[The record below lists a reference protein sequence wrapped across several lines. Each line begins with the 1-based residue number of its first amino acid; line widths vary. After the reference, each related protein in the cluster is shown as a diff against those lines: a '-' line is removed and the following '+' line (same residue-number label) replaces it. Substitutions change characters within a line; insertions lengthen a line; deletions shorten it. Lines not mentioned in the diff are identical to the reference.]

1 MTAVFK
7 REVRAY
13 FQSPLGYVFIAVMYF
28 FTAYY
33 FFTYNLYSNTT
44 DMSTL
49 FDQLFSVVLFL
60 VPILTM
66 RLMSEDKRSRTEQLL
81 LTAPVSRIGIVLG
94 KYLSAF
100 CVYLV
105 AISASLLMAVVLSFY
120 GEPDWPVIIGNII
133 GLVLLGASLIAVC
146 MFLSSIT
153 ESQVIAAVSGF
164 AVSLLLVLMDAMFN
178 EVSGKV
184 VQKLFSYM
192 SFNGRYNGFTIGIID
207 FSNVLFFVS
216 IGALFILLT
225 AAVLEKRRWS

>member
-44 DMSTL
+44 DMSML

-164 AVSLLLVLMDAMFN
+164 AVSLLLVLMDAMIN
-178 EVSGKV
+178 VVSGKV
-184 VQKLFSYM
+184 VQKIFSYM

>member
-44 DMSTL
+44 DMSML

-164 AVSLLLVLMDAMFN
+164 AVSLLLVLMDAMIN
-178 EVSGKV
+178 VVSGKV

>member
-1 MTAVFK
+1 MRAVFK

-66 RLMSEDKRSRTEQLL
+66 RLMSEDKRAKTDQLL
-81 LTAPVSRIGIVLG
+81 LTAPVSRIGIVMG
-94 KYLSAF
+94 KYLSAL

-105 AISASLLMAVVLSFY
+105 AISASLLMAIVLSCY
-120 GEPDWPVIIGNII
+120 GAPDWPVIIGNLV
-133 GLVLLGASLIAVC
+133 GLILLGASLIAVC
-146 MFLSSIT
+146 MFLSSLT

-164 AVSLLLVLMDAMFN
+164 AVSLFLVLVDALVYV
-178 EVSGKV
+178 VSGKLF
-184 VQKLFSYM
+184 QTIFSYM
-192 SFNGRYNGFTIGIID
+192 SFNSRYNGFTIGIID
-207 FSNVLFFVS
+207 FSNVLFFLS
-216 IGALFILLT
+216 IAALFVLLT

>member
-33 FFTYNLYSNTT
+33 FFTYNLYNNTT
-44 DMSTL
+44 DMSAL
-49 FDQLFSVVLFL
+49 FNQLFSVVLFL

-66 RLMSEDKRSRTEQLL
+66 RLMSEDKRARTDQLL

-94 KYLSAF
+94 KYFSAL

-105 AISASLLMAVVLSFY
+105 AISASLLMALVLAVY

-133 GLVLLGASLIAVC
+133 GLVLLGAALIAIC

-164 AVSLLLVLMDAMFN
+164 AVSLFLVLVDALIYV
-178 EVSGKV
+178 VSGEL
-184 VQKLFSYM
+184 VQKIFSYM

-207 FSNVLFFVS
+207 FSNVLFFLS
-216 IGALFILLT
+216 IAAMFVLLT

>member
-33 FFTYNLYSNTT
+33 FFTYNLYNNTT
-44 DMSTL
+44 DMSAL
-49 FDQLFSVVLFL
+49 FNQLFSVVLFL

-66 RLMSEDKRSRTEQLL
+66 RLMSEDKRARTDQLL

-94 KYLSAF
+94 KYFSAL

-105 AISASLLMAVVLSFY
+105 AISASLLMALVLAVY
-120 GEPDWPVIIGNII
+120 GTPDWPVIIGNII
-133 GLVLLGASLIAVC
+133 GLVLLGAALIAIC

-164 AVSLLLVLMDAMFN
+164 AVSLFLVLVDALIYV
-178 EVSGKV
+178 VSGEL
-184 VQKLFSYM
+184 VQKIFSYM

-207 FSNVLFFVS
+207 FSNVLFFLS
-216 IGALFILLT
+216 IAAMFVLLT

>member
-33 FFTYNLYSNTT
+33 FFTYNLYNNTT
-44 DMSTL
+44 DMSSL
-49 FDQLFSVVLFL
+49 FNQLFSVVLFL

-66 RLMSEDKRSRTEQLL
+66 RLMSEDKRARTDQLL

-94 KYLSAF
+94 KYFSAL

-105 AISASLLMAVVLSFY
+105 AISASLLMALVLAVY
-120 GEPDWPVIIGNII
+120 GTPDWPVIIGNII
-133 GLVLLGASLIAVC
+133 GLVLLGAALIAIC

-164 AVSLLLVLMDAMFN
+164 AVSLFLVLVDALIYV
-178 EVSGKV
+178 VSGEL
-184 VQKLFSYM
+184 VQKIFSYM

-207 FSNVLFFVS
+207 FSNVLFFLS
-216 IGALFILLT
+216 IAAMFVLLT

>member
-1 MTAVFK
+1 MTAIFK
-7 REVRAY
+7 RELRAY

-33 FFTYNLYSNTT
+33 FFTYNLYRNTT
-44 DMSTL
+44 DMSTM
-49 FDQLFSVVLFL
+49 FDQLFSVVIFL

-81 LTAPVSRIGIVLG
+81 LTAPVSRMGIVLG
-94 KYLSAF
+94 KYFAAF

-105 AISASLLMAVVLSFY
+105 AISATLLMALVLSAY
-120 GEPDWPVIIGNII
+120 GEPTWPVIIGNMI

-146 MFLSSIT
+146 MFLSSLT

-164 AVSLLLVLMDAMFN
+164 AVSLLLVLLDALVHV
-178 EVSGKV
+178 VSGAV
-184 VQKLFSYM
+184 FQKLFSYM

-207 FSNVLFFVS
+207 FSNVLFFLS
-216 IGALFILLT
+216 IAALFVLLT
-225 AAVLEKRRWS
+225 TAVLEKRRWS

>member
-1 MTAVFK
+1 MRAVFK
-7 REVRAY
+7 REFHAY

-33 FFTYNLYSNTT
+33 FFTYNLYKNTT
-44 DMSTL
+44 DMSML

-60 VPILTM
+60 IPILTM
-66 RLMSEDKRSRTEQLL
+66 RLMSEDKRAKTDQLL
-81 LTAPVSRIGIVLG
+81 LTAPVSRIGIVMG
-94 KYLSAF
+94 KYLSAL
-100 CVYLV
+100 CVYLI

-120 GEPDWPVIIGNII
+120 AAPDWPVIIGNVV
-133 GLVLLGASLIAVC
+133 GLVLLGASLIAIC
-146 MFLSSIT
+146 MFLSSLT

-164 AVSLLLVLMDAMFN
+164 AVSLFLVLVDALVYV
-178 EVSGKV
+178 VSGSLF
-184 VQKLFSYM
+184 QKLFSYM

-216 IGALFILLT
+216 LGALFILLT

>member
-1 MTAVFK
+1 MRAVFK

-33 FFTYNLYSNTT
+33 FFTYNLYRNTT
-44 DMSTL
+44 DMSTM
-49 FDQLFSVVLFL
+49 FDQMFSVVLFL

-66 RLMSEDKRSRTEQLL
+66 RLMSEDKRARTDQLL

-94 KYLSAF
+94 KYFSAL

-120 GEPDWPVIIGNII
+120 GEPDWPVIIGNIV

-146 MFLSSIT
+146 MFLSSLT

-164 AVSLLLVLMDAMFN
+164 AVSLLLVLMDAMIYVVTG
-178 EVSGKV
+178 EVF
-184 VQKLFSYM
+184 QKIFTYM

-216 IGALFILLT
+216 IAALFVLLT

>member
-1 MTAVFK
+1 MRAVFK
-7 REVRAY
+7 REFRAY

-33 FFTYNLYSNTT
+33 FFTYNLYKNTT
-44 DMSTL
+44 DMSML

-66 RLMSEDKRSRTEQLL
+66 RLMSEDKRAKTDQLL
-81 LTAPVSRIGIVLG
+81 LTAPVSRIGIVMG
-94 KYLSAF
+94 KYLSAL
-100 CVYLV
+100 CVYLI

-120 GEPDWPVIIGNII
+120 AAPDWPVIIGNIV
-133 GLVLLGASLIAVC
+133 GLVLLGASLIAIC
-146 MFLSSIT
+146 MFLSSLT

-164 AVSLLLVLMDAMFN
+164 AVSLFLVLVDALVYV
-178 EVSGKV
+178 VSGSLF
-184 VQKLFSYM
+184 QKLFSYM

-216 IGALFILLT
+216 LGALFILLT

>member
-1 MTAVFK
+1 MRAVFK
-7 REVRAY
+7 REARAY

-33 FFTYNLYSNTT
+33 FFTYNLYKNTT
-44 DMSTL
+44 DMSML

-66 RLMSEDKRSRTEQLL
+66 RLMSEDKRAKTDQLL

-94 KYLSAF
+94 KYMSAF
-100 CVYLV
+100 CVYLIAV
-105 AISASLLMAVVLSFY
+105 SASLLMAVTLSFY
-120 GEPDWPVIIGNII
+120 AQPDWPVIIGNIV

-164 AVSLLLVLMDAMFN
+164 AVSLFLVLVDALVYV
-178 EVSGKV
+178 VSNNLIRT
-184 VQKLFSYM
+184 LFSYM

-207 FSNVLFFVS
+207 FSNVLFFLS
-216 IGALFILLT
+216 IAATFILLT

>member
-1 MTAVFK
+1 MRAVFK

-66 RLMSEDKRSRTEQLL
+66 RLMSEDKRARTDQLL

-94 KYLSAF
+94 KYLSAL

-120 GEPDWPVIIGNII
+120 GEPDWPVIIGNLV
-133 GLVLLGASLIAVC
+133 GLVLLGTSLIAVC
-146 MFLSSIT
+146 MFLSSLT

-164 AVSLLLVLMDAMFN
+164 AVSLLLVLMDAMIYV
-178 EVSGKV
+178 VSGAL
-184 VQKLFSYM
+184 VQKIFSYM

-216 IGALFILLT
+216 IAALFVLLT

>member
-33 FFTYNLYSNTT
+33 FFTYNLYRNTT
-44 DMSTL
+44 DMSML

-164 AVSLLLVLMDAMFN
+164 AVSLLLVLMDAMIN
-178 EVSGKV
+178 VVSGKV
-184 VQKLFSYM
+184 VQQLFSYM

>member
-44 DMSTL
+44 DMSAL
-49 FDQLFSVVLFL
+49 FNQLFSVVLFL

-66 RLMSEDKRSRTEQLL
+66 RLMSEDKRARTDQLL

-94 KYLSAF
+94 KYFSAL

-105 AISASLLMAVVLSFY
+105 AISASLLMAIVLSVY
-120 GEPDWPVIIGNII
+120 GTPDWPVIIGNII
-133 GLVLLGASLIAVC
+133 GLVLLGAALIAIC

-164 AVSLLLVLMDAMFN
+164 AVSLFLVLVDALIYV
-178 EVSGKV
+178 VSGEL
-184 VQKLFSYM
+184 VQKIFSYM

-207 FSNVLFFVS
+207 FSNVLFFLS
-216 IGALFILLT
+216 IAAMFVLLT

>member
-7 REVRAY
+7 REVNAY
-13 FQSPLGYVFIAVMYF
+13 FQSPLGYVFVAVMYF

-33 FFTYNLYSNTT
+33 FFTYNLYNNTT

-66 RLMSEDKRSRTEQLL
+66 RLMSEDKRARTDQLL

-94 KYLSAF
+94 KYLSAL

-105 AISASLLMAVVLSFY
+105 AISASLLMAIVLSFY
-120 GEPDWPVIIGNII
+120 GQPDWPVIIGNLV
-133 GLVLLGASLIAVC
+133 GLILLGASLIAVC
-146 MFLSSIT
+146 MFLSSLT

-164 AVSLLLVLMDAMFN
+164 AVSLFLVLVDALVYV
-178 EVSGKV
+178 VSG
-184 VQKLFSYM
+184 QLFQTIFSYM

-207 FSNVLFFVS
+207 FSNVLFFLS
-216 IGALFILLT
+216 IAVMFVLLT

>member
-7 REVRAY
+7 REIRAY

-33 FFTYNLYSNTT
+33 FFTYNLYNNTT
-44 DMSTL
+44 DMSAL
-49 FDQLFSVVLFL
+49 FNQLFSVVLFL

-66 RLMSEDKRSRTEQLL
+66 RLMSEDKRARTDQLL

-94 KYLSAF
+94 KYFSAL

-105 AISASLLMAVVLSFY
+105 AISASLLMAVVLSVY
-120 GEPDWPVIIGNII
+120 GTPDWPVIIGNII
-133 GLVLLGASLIAVC
+133 GLILLGAALIAIC

-164 AVSLLLVLMDAMFN
+164 AVSLFLVLVDALIYV
-178 EVSGKV
+178 VSGELF
-184 VQKLFSYM
+184 QKIFSYM

-207 FSNVLFFVS
+207 FSNVLFFLS
-216 IGALFILLT
+216 IAAMFVLLT

>member
-1 MTAVFK
+1 MRAIFK
-7 REVRAY
+7 RELRAY

-33 FFTYNLYSNTT
+33 FFTYNLYRNTT
-44 DMSTL
+44 DMSTM
-49 FDQLFSVVLFL
+49 FDQLFSVVIFL

-81 LTAPVSRIGIVLG
+81 LTAPVSRMGIVLG
-94 KYLSAF
+94 KYLSAL

-105 AISASLLMAVVLSFY
+105 AISATLLMALVLSIY
-120 GEPDWPVIIGNII
+120 GEPAWPVIIGNII
-133 GLVLLGASLIAVC
+133 GLILLGASLIAVC
-146 MFLSSIT
+146 MFLSSLT

-164 AVSLLLVLMDAMFN
+164 AVSLFLVLVDALVHV
-178 EVSGKV
+178 VSGAV
-184 VQKLFSYM
+184 FQKLFSYM

-207 FSNVLFFVS
+207 FSNVLFFLS
-216 IGALFILLT
+216 LGALFILLT

>member
-1 MTAVFK
+1 
-7 REVRAY
+7 
-13 FQSPLGYVFIAVMYF
+13 MYF

-33 FFTYNLYSNTT
+33 FFTYNLYNNTT
-44 DMSTL
+44 DMSAL
-49 FDQLFSVVLFL
+49 FNQLFSVVLFL

-66 RLMSEDKRSRTEQLL
+66 RLMSEDKRARTDQLL

-94 KYLSAF
+94 KYFSAL

-105 AISASLLMAVVLSFY
+105 AISASLLMALVLAVY

-133 GLVLLGASLIAVC
+133 GLVLLGAALIAIC

-164 AVSLLLVLMDAMFN
+164 AVSLFLVLVDALIYV
-178 EVSGKV
+178 VSGEL
-184 VQKLFSYM
+184 VQKIFSYM

-207 FSNVLFFVS
+207 FSNVLFFLS
-216 IGALFILLT
+216 IAAMFVLLT

>member
-33 FFTYNLYSNTT
+33 FFTYNLYNNTT
-44 DMSTL
+44 DMSAL
-49 FDQLFSVVLFL
+49 FNQLFSVVLFL

-66 RLMSEDKRSRTEQLL
+66 RLMSEDKRARTDQLL

-94 KYLSAF
+94 KYFSAF

-105 AISASLLMAVVLSFY
+105 AISASLLMAVVLSVY
-120 GEPDWPVIIGNII
+120 GSPDWPVIIGNII
-133 GLVLLGASLIAVC
+133 GLVLLGAALIAIC

-164 AVSLLLVLMDAMFN
+164 AVSLFLVLVDALIYV
-178 EVSGKV
+178 VSGEL
-184 VQKLFSYM
+184 VQKIFSYM

-207 FSNVLFFVS
+207 FSNVLFFLS
-216 IGALFILLT
+216 IAAMFVLLT